1 MKKILLK
8 SIVGGTCI
16 LGITAASTGTVL
28 AQSYSATFAYFDSN
42 VDFQLPAAEAFKNY
56 IEVATD
62 GDMEINITTVGGLG
76 GDEREVLDQL
86 RLGELQFMTPN
97 AGGLAGAF
105 PAAQVWNLPF
115 LFAGRHIAWKV
126 FQDREYISLV
136 NDQIQADT
144 NGQLRFLGAAENSV
158 RHLYTT
164 RGPIREPSD
173 LDSEGIK
180 IRTMQAPMHQAVWT
194 ELGAPSVVALPAAER
209 YTGLQ
214 TGLIDATEG
223 GLNSAWN
230 AGLLEVADY
239 VSLTAHM
246 YDVTSYIVS
255 NSFFE
260 SLPEQ
265 YQRIVEEAS
274 SLAIDVQNSHA
285 LIEDN
290 KALTRIIEA
299 GKTVV
304 EPNAEERAAWRE
316 LAEPVGREFVGEV
329 ADPDFMQATLDTVS
343 RVENSFYTQQ

>member
-1 MKKILLK
+1 MNKRHVTKAIG
-8 SIVGGTCI
+8 STCI
-16 LGITAASTGTVL
+16 LGLTMATSGMVL

-42 VDFQLPAAEAFKNY
+42 VDFQLPAAEAFKHY
-56 IEVATD
+56 IEIATD

-97 AGGLAGAF
+97 AGGMAGAF

-115 LFAGRHIAWKV
+115 LFAGRHIAWRV
-126 FQDREYISLV
+126 FQDRDYIGLV
-136 NDQIQADT
+136 NDHIQSDT

-164 RGPIREPSD
+164 RGPIRVPSD
-173 LDSEGIK
+173 LDSESIK
-180 IRTMQAPMHQAVWT
+180 VRTMQAPMHQAVWS

-230 AGLLEVADY
+230 AGLLEVAEY

-255 NSFFE
+255 SDFFE
-260 SLPEQ
+260 SLPED
-265 YQRIVEEAS
+265 YQQVVEEAA
-274 SLAIDVQNSHA
+274 SLAIDVQNAHA
-285 LIEDN
+285 LVEDN
-290 KALTRIIEA
+290 RALERIIEA
-299 GKTVV
+299 GSTVV
-304 EPNAEERAAWRE
+304 EPTAEERAEWRE
-316 LAEPVGREFVGEV
+316 LAEPIGRSFVEEE
-329 ADPDFMQATLDTVS
+329 ADPDFLEATLDTVS
-343 RVENSFYTQQ
+343 RIEDTFYKQ